1 VSQFLFTNDSHRD
14 INLKIISHLKGLLS
28 EREFAQLIDD
38 YINKDGTCGGI
49 KEEFVRTVVIGE
61 MQQGELFRIHNE
73 FKCVRGNQDVK

>member
-1 VSQFLFTNDSHRD
+1 VSQFLFTNDSHRE
-14 INLKIISHLKGLLS
+14 INLKTISHLKVMLS